1 MFKCFLVNI
10 DFLLS
15 HMWLTVDLIY
25 EVIIK
30 TNNGFF
36 CVRMGGKRNSCQEET
51 DKDQHCHISYSMSSK
66 IDIACHFSHLLK
78 LCSSCLTSRYVPYKE
93 SSWRERMNW
102 EWKRLR
108 GKAKH
113 SRTDRWFRSGSVQG
127 IARPSQSNW
136 AASPS
141 HQGQGDGIINQLA
154 LSSLPSNTT
163 LLPSLSLVCMPTTP
177 SPSSQL
183 ITCLHVRD
191 WSSANRRVMVSTPL
205 SDTYTLSESYPCTL
219 CSCPNRA
226 TQRSNEKT
234 R

>member
-1 MFKCFLVNI
+1 MV
-10 DFLLS
+10 S
-15 HMWLTVDLIY
+15 SVSVW
-25 EVIIK
+25 
-30 TNNGFF
+30 
-36 CVRMGGKRNSCQEET
+36 GGKRNSCQEET
-51 DKDQHCHISYSMSSK
+51 DKDQHCHISYSMSLK

-93 SSWRERMNW
+93 SSWRERMSW
-102 EWKRLR
+102 EWKRPR
-108 GKAKH
+108 GKEKH

-191 WSSANRRVMVSTPL
+191 WSSANRRVMVSTPWSVHHCQTHTHFQNHIHAHCVHAQIGL
-205 SDTYTLSESYPCTL
+205 RRGAMKRHGNLFESDFKEEVHGSSFK
-219 CSCPNRA
+219 S
-226 TQRSNEKT
+226 
-234 R
+234 